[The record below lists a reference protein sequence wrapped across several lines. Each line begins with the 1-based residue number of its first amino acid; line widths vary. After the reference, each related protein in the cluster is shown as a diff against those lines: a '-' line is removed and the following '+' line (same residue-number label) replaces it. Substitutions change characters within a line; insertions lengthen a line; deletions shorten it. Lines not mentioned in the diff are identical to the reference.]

1 MRFLLYQKAAENKID
16 KFSLVVE
23 SKNEFNIYSDVSE
36 IWNDITRTYMVNVR
50 RLCFIIG
57 ASASAYYKENKSKF
71 GFFNFTITDW
81 N

>member
-36 IWNDITRTYMVNVR
+36 LVPLLTTKKTNQS
-50 RLCFIIG
+50 L
-57 ASASAYYKENKSKF
+57 ASSILQSLTGIKKLKK
-71 GFFNFTITDW
+71 
-81 N
+81 